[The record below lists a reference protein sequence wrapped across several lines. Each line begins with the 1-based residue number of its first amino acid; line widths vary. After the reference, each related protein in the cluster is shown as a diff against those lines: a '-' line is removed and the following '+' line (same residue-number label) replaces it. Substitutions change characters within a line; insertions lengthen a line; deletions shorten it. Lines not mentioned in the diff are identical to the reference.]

1 MGTVTEIVHDY
12 ARLHNRPFGM
22 TNFVDGLAAQGG
34 AIFSSQ
40 HFKLSALTTPGRG
53 ALLLQ

>member
-34 AIFSSQ
+34 AIFISQ